1 MEVSDRPGCVIR
13 ILAIAIPLF
22 NDVEDDVSGVHH
34 SGCAYLE
41 EVRLEQCSDRPTIS
55 SRREAMEDR
64 FQGRQFSVY
73 LDIAAHDFILAGSG
87 SADTVDLLRLFTQLT
102 DEGAPPT

>member
-1 MEVSDRPGCVIR
+1 M
-13 ILAIAIPLF
+13 
-22 NDVEDDVSGVHH
+22 SGVHH

-41 EVRLEQCSDRPTIS
+41 EVRLEQCFDRPTIS

-73 LDIAAHDFILAGSG
+73 LGIAAHDFILQEA
-87 SADTVDLLRLFTQLT
+87 
-102 DEGAPPT
+102 EAPTL